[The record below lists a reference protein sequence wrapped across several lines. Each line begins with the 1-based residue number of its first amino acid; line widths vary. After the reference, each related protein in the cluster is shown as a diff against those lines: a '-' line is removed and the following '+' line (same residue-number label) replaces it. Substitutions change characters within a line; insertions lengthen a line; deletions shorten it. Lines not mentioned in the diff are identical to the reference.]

1 MDVVW
6 ILVLLSL
13 LLVGF
18 SLLFFLY
25 SMKQGDHE
33 HADRLSLMP
42 LASAACVRCTPTRRS
57 SPSRATRSSRPS
69 TTHPAALQGA
79 DVQRPAERLHFWGWQ
94 LIIVSAALTLPF
106 GITQGKEY
114 AELEWPIDLA
124 IAVVWAGFF
133 GVNFFGTLVKRRER
147 HMYVALWFY
156 IATIVT
162 VAMLHIFNNLWMPVG
177 DPSRRARCP
186 RST

>member
-1 MDVVW
+1 MFSD
-6 ILVLLSL
+6 LLSN
-13 LLVGF
+13 
-18 SLLFFLY
+18 
-25 SMKQGDHE
+25 
-33 HADRLSLMP
+33 
-42 LASAACVRCTPTRRS
+42 
-57 SPSRATRSSRPS
+57 
-69 TTHPAALQGA
+69 
-79 DVQRPAERLHFWGWQ
+79 LHFWGWQ

-133 GVNFFGTLVKRRER
+133 GINFFGTLVKRRER

-162 VAMLHIFNNLWMPVG
+162 VAMLHIFNNLWIPVG
-177 DPSRRARCP
+177 RPLVQDRARCP
-186 RST
+186 ASTWS